1 MPSRIAF
8 IGLGVMGQP
17 MAGHLLAA
25 GHELLVYSRTKSKS
39 RGLLNRGAKWAASP
53 AEAASHADVIF
64 ICVTDTP
71 DVQAVVQ
78 DDKGIADSIKRGAI
92 VVDHSTI
99 SPSATRKIAKDLAT
113 RGVKFLDA
121 PISGGDVGA
130 KNATLSIMVGGDKD
144 AFEKVLPLLRVM
156 GKSITHCGP
165 SGTGQLTKLVNQ
177 ICVSVT
183 NMAVCEALVFAKR
196 NGLDMEKTIEAVA
209 GGAAGSWQL
218 SNLGPKMIKHD
229 LAPGFSIDLQQKD
242 LKIVLQTAEESNA
255 SLPAASLVHQ
265 LFTAAQAAGHGK
277 EGTQALYTVLEKL
290 ASLH

>member
-1 MPSRIAF
+1 MAKVAF

-17 MAGHLLAA
+17 MAGHLLTG
-25 GHELLVYSRTKSKS
+25 GHDLTVFSRTKSKAKS
-39 RGLLNRGAKWAASP
+39 LTSRGAKWAASA
-53 AEAASHADVIF
+53 AEAAAHAEIVF
-64 ICVTDTP
+64 LCVTDTP
-71 DVQAVVQ
+71 DVRAVVTG
-78 DDKGIADSIKRGAI
+78 DKGIGDSVKRGTI
-92 VVDHSTI
+92 IVDHSTI
-99 SPSATRKIAKDLAT
+99 SPSATRVLAKDLAA
-113 RGVKFLDA
+113 RGIKFLDA

-130 KNATLSIMVGGDKD
+130 RNATLSIMVGGEKS
-144 AFEKVLPLLRVM
+144 AFEKVLPLLKLM
-156 GKSITHCGP
+156 GKNIIHCGP

-229 LAPGFSIDLQQKD
+229 MAPGFAIDLMQKD
-242 LKIVLQTAEESNA
+242 LKIVLASAEESNA

-277 EGTQALYTVLEKL
+277 DGTQALYTVLEKL

>member
-1 MPSRIAF
+1 MAKVAF

-17 MAGHLLAA
+17 MAGHLLAG
-25 GHELLVYSRTKSKS
+25 GHDLTVFSRTKSKAKS
-39 RGLLNRGAKWAASP
+39 LTSRGAKWAASA
-53 AEAASHADVIF
+53 AEAAAHAEIVF
-64 ICVTDTP
+64 LCVTDTP
-71 DVQAVVQ
+71 DVQAVVTG
-78 DDKGIADSIKRGAI
+78 DKGVGDAAKRGTI
-92 VVDHSTI
+92 IVDHSTI
-99 SPSATRKIAKDLAT
+99 SPSATRVVARDLAA
-113 RGVKFLDA
+113 RGIKFLDA

-130 KNATLSIMVGGDKD
+130 RNATLSIMVGGEKP
-144 AFEKVLPLLRVM
+144 AFEKVLPLLRLM
-156 GKSITHCGP
+156 GKNIIHCGP

-229 LAPGFSIDLQQKD
+229 MAPGFAIDLMQKD
-242 LKIVLQTAEESNA
+242 LKIVLASAEESNA

-277 EGTQALYTVLEKL
+277 DGTQALYTVLEKL

>member
-1 MPSRIAF
+1 MAKVAF

-17 MAGHLLAA
+17 MAGHLLAG
-25 GHELLVYSRTKSKS
+25 GHDLTVFTRTKSKAKPLTS
-39 RGLLNRGAKWAASP
+39 RGAKWASSA
-53 AEAASHADVIF
+53 AEAAAHAEIVF
-64 ICVTDTP
+64 LCVTDTP
-71 DVQAVVQ
+71 DVQAVVTG
-78 DDKGIADSIKRGAI
+78 DKGVGDAAKRGTI
-92 VVDHSTI
+92 IVDHSTI
-99 SPSATRKIAKDLAT
+99 SPSATRVVARDLAA
-113 RGVKFLDA
+113 RGIKFLDA

-130 KNATLSIMVGGDKD
+130 RNATLSIMVGGEKP
-144 AFEKVLPLLRVM
+144 AFEKVLPLLRLM
-156 GKSITHCGP
+156 GKNIIHCGP

-229 LAPGFSIDLQQKD
+229 MAPGFAIDLMQKD
-242 LKIVLQTAEESNA
+242 LKIVLASAEESNA

-277 EGTQALYTVLEKL
+277 DGTQALYTVLEKL

>member
-17 MAGHLLAA
+17 MAGHLLSA
-25 GHELLVYSRTKSKS
+25 GHAVHVYTRTKT
-39 RGLLNRGAKWAASP
+39 RATGIINRGATWAASP
-53 AEAASHADVIF
+53 AEAAQQADVVF
-64 ICVTDTP
+64 VCVTDTP
-71 DVQAVVQ
+71 DVQAVVMG
-78 DDKGIADSIKRGAI
+78 DKGVADGARRGSI

-99 SPSATRKIAKDLAT
+99 SPSATRAIAKDLAG
-113 RGVKFLDA
+113 RGIKFLDA

-130 KNATLSIMVGGDKD
+130 KNGTLSIMVGGDKD
-144 AFEKVLPLLRVM
+144 AFEKVLPLLKLM
-156 GKSITHCGP
+156 GKSITHCGG

-183 NMAVCEALVFAKR
+183 NLAVCEALVFAKL
-196 NGLDMEKTIEAVA
+196 NGLNMEKTIEAVG

-277 EGTQALYTVLEKL
+277 DGTQALYTVLEKL